1 MLESSDI
8 QIRFTL
14 VIMCTG
20 TAHTSS
26 VQNSAVCM
34 TGKSIEVF
42 YEVFTEWSFGISCPG
57 RGIKK

>member
-42 YEVFTEWSFGISCPG
+42 YEVFTEWSFGISCP
-57 RGIKK
+57 